1 MEEALDVDNVVGL
14 VTGTRPVYA
23 RFVVSLEELNR
34 QTFLLVEYG
43 IESTDD
49 HTLARINRGH
59 TFACT
64 EDAVPGSG
72 REKDPGQCDI
82 GFPGED
88 SEKLIRQAEK
98 ATSVSCH

>member
-1 MEEALDVDNVVGL
+1 MPDSLLD
-14 VTGTRPVYA
+14 Y
-23 RFVVSLEELNR
+23 LEELNR

-64 EDAVPGSG
+64 EDAVRRTAG
-72 REKDPGQCDI
+72 RGI
-82 GFPGED
+82 LTGGHVILGLPGED
-88 SEKLIRQAEK
+88 SEKLIRQAE
-98 ATSVSCH
+98 AYLSCH